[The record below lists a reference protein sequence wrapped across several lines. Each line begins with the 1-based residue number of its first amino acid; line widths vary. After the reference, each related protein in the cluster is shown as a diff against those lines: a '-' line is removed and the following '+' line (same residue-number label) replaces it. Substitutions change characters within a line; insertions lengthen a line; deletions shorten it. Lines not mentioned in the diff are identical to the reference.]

1 VVVVDESDG
10 RGASWAAAGL
20 LAPVTEAHFG
30 EEELLKLN
38 LRSAESYPAFVE
50 ALQEDG
56 GIDPGFRRCGTLVVA
71 RDRDDA
77 EVLDELSS
85 YQQRLGLEV
94 IRLHSKEC
102 RELEPGLTPSI
113 RGGIFVDGDHQIDNR
128 ALLNGLRN
136 ACVEKGVGL
145 LHDQI
150 ESITKVG
157 EPFVCTTVSGDQMSA
172 GVVVIAAGHGS
183 TSIEG
188 IAEVAPPVR
197 PVKGQLLH
205 LSGPDVL
212 ATHNVRGLDVYIV
225 PRSDGRV
232 VVGATMEELG
242 TDDIPSAEAV
252 YTLLRDAFE
261 ILPSVLDLRF
271 VEIAVGH
278 RPATPDNAPAIG
290 ESGIDGLLFATG
302 HFRNGV
308 LLAPVTAE
316 AIAQQIETGSVPEW
330 MLPFSPLRFL
340 PVQEAV

>member
-1 VVVVDESDG
+1 VVDESDG

-38 LRSAESYPAFVE
+38 LRSAQAYPAFVE

-56 GIDPGFRRCGTLVVA
+56 GLDPGFRPCGTVVVA

-77 EVLDELSS
+77 EVLDELVA
-85 YQQRLGLEV
+85 YQK
-94 IRLHSKEC
+94 RLHLDVTRLRSKEC
-102 RELEPGLTPSI
+102 RELEPGLAPSV
-113 RGGIFVDGDHQIDNR
+113 RGGVLVTGDHQVDNR
-128 ALLNGLRN
+128 SLLDALQS
-136 ACVEKGVGL
+136 ACAKKGVKL
-145 LHDQI
+145 LHDRIQ
-150 ESITKVG
+150 SVTKTG
-157 EPFVCTTVSGDQMSA
+157 DSLVCTTAAGDQVASA
-172 GVVVIAAGHGS
+172 TVVIAAGHES
-183 TSIEG
+183 ASIEG
-188 IAEVAPPVR
+188 IVDVAPPVR

-205 LSGPDVL
+205 LAGTGVL
-212 ATHNVRGLDVYIV
+212 ASRNVRGLDVYIV

-232 VVGATMEELG
+232 VVGATMEERG
-242 TDDIPSAEAV
+242 DDDAATAEAA

-261 ILPSVLDLRF
+261 ILPGILDLRF

-290 ESGIDGLLFATG
+290 ESGTAGVLFATG

-316 AIAQQIETGSVPEW
+316 ALAQQIETGSAPDW
-330 MLPFSPLRFL
+330 IASFSPMRFQPLR
-340 PVQEAV
+340 EAV

>member
-1 VVVVDESDG
+1 VVVDESNG

-38 LRSAESYPAFVE
+38 LRSAELYPSFVE

-56 GIDPGFRRCGTLVVA
+56 GIDPGFRKCGTLVVA

-77 EVLDELSS
+77 EVLDDLSAF
-85 YQQRLGLEV
+85 QQRLGLEV
-94 IRLHSKEC
+94 TRLRSKEC
-102 RELEPGLTPSI
+102 RELEPGLIPSV
-113 RGGIFVDGDHQIDNR
+113 RGGILVDGDHQIDNR
-128 ALLNGLRN
+128 ALLDGLRS
-136 ACVEKGVGL
+136 ACVAKGVKL
-145 LHDQI
+145 RHDRVQ
-150 ESITKVG
+150 SITKVG
-157 EPFVCTTVSGDQMSA
+157 ESSVCTTVAGDRMTA

-188 IAEVAPPVR
+188 VAEVAPPVR
-197 PVKGQLLH
+197 PIKGQLLH
-205 LSGPDVL
+205 LSGPQVL
-212 ATHNVRGLDVYIV
+212 AAHNVRGLDVYIV

-232 VVGATMEELG
+232 VVGATMEERG
-242 TDDIPSAEAV
+242 TDDTPSAEAA

-308 LLAPVTAE
+308 LLAPITAE
-316 AIAQQIETGSVPEW
+316 AVFQHIETGSAPEW
-330 MLPFSPLRFL
+330 MVPFSPMRFL
-340 PVQEAV
+340 PVHEAV